1 MMARV
6 ARGAWRRVFAVVLV
20 YALVLQGFLFAGG
33 VAPSMIAA
41 DGVALDGFALCTHD
55 GAAPATPVA
64 PKQDPACNHCIFCVA
79 GAIYLTGAPPSAPQ
93 SRKIV
98 LSNVVWPLA
107 APRLSAFHVHES
119 AWPRGPPTAA

>member
-1 MMARV
+1 MMAR
-6 ARGAWRRVFAVVLV
+6 ATRGAWRRVFAVALV

-33 VAPSMIAA
+33 VAPAEIAT
-41 DGVALDGFALCTHD
+41 DGAALAGFALCTHN
-55 GAAPATPVA
+55 GAGPAAPVTPA
-64 PKQDPACNHCIFCVA
+64 QDPVCTHCIFCVA
-79 GAIYLTGAPPSAPQ
+79 GAVYLTGALPSVLQ
-93 SRKIV
+93 SHKIV